1 MFLEIR
7 YDRYGMDSGVT
18 VTINTSVIFDGYS
31 DVDDLK
37 VGDDLTMLV
46 IIEFRSWWYILNVG
60 AWRQCKKILNV
71 GVN

>member
-46 IIEFRSWWYILNVG
+46 IIEFRSW
-60 AWRQCKKILNV
+60 
-71 GVN
+71 